1 MSGKEMLKKRII
13 PIELYDCGRLIK
25 TKNFMHPRDVGNPA
39 KSSQVYSDQDAD
51 ELILLNIARDRSFPA
66 QFVQIVSQIA
76 KNCYVPLTVG
86 GSIQTKIQ
94 ALSLFE
100 AGADKIVVNSQAYE
114 NPGLIT
120 EIARDLG
127 KQAIIVGIDVK
138 KNSSNVYSCLSDCS
152 RRMENISLIN
162 HVQRVIE
169 AGAGELIIQSI
180 DNDGM
185 MNGYDLEL
193 LSFLIER
200 SSVPIIIAGGAGN
213 FMDLLK
219 AFQIGAS
226 GAACGSLFN
235 FGDNNPLRAKAFL
248 KNYNIPLKL
257 V

>member
-1 MSGKEMLKKRII
+1 
-13 PIELYDCGRLIK
+13 
-25 TKNFMHPRDVGNPA
+25 MHPRDVGNPA

-51 ELILLNIARDRSFPA
+51 ELILLNIARDRSFPT

-76 KNCYVPLTVG
+76 KNCYVPLAVG
-86 GSIQTKIQ
+86 GGIQTKIQ

-100 AGADKIVVNSQAYE
+100 AGADKIVLNSQAYE
-114 NPGLIT
+114 NPSLIT

-138 KNSSNVYSCLSDCS
+138 KNRRNDYNCLSDCS
-152 RRMENISLIN
+152 RRFENISLIN

-169 AGAGELIIQSI
+169 AGAGELFIQSI

-193 LSFLIER
+193 LSFLIQR

-226 GAACGSLFN
+226 GAAYGSLFN
-235 FGDNNPLRAKAFL
+235 FGDNNPLGAKAFL
-248 KNYNIPLKL
+248 KNYNIPLKI